1 MEEKNELLS
10 ILKPI
15 ALVGKCVKFSDGQK
29 EYFATKR
36 VANEIFLA
44 QSRMDGALEKYRRP
58 RLFVEE
64 WNGNVWLATPSR
76 H

>member
-1 MEEKNELLS
+1 MEEKNELLP
-10 ILKPI
+10 ILKPV
-15 ALVGKCVKFSDGQK
+15 ALVGKCVKFSDGEK
-29 EYFATKR
+29 TYFATKR

-44 QSRMDGALEKYRRP
+44 QSRIDGLEKHRRP